1 CSRTSAS
8 PHCSPFPY
16 LTLRFFLLLPPPS
29 TLFPYTT
36 LFRSE
41 HTETGSPLLAN
52 DPHLGAS
59 LPSVWTQMQLRCA
72 EVTDEC
78 PFDVGGY
85 SFSGLP
91 GIVIGHNQQVA
102 WGFTNL
108 TTDVADLYLERRT
121 DDRYERDGESVPFDV
136 RTETIEVAGGEAVE
150 LEIRE
155 TVHGPVLD
163 GLTPE
168 FTDLQIPP
176 VADPVLE
183 ATQDDEQESPSGPDE
198 QAGVQNTGTAASGA
212 GSEAGGDA

>member
-1 CSRTSAS
+1 
-8 PHCSPFPY
+8 
-16 LTLRFFLLLPPPS
+16 
-29 TLFPYTT
+29 
-36 LFRSE
+36 
-41 HTETGSPLLAN
+41 
-52 DPHLGAS
+52 GAA

-108 TTDVADLYLERRT
+108 TTDVADLYLERRA
-121 DDRYERDGESVPFDV
+121 DDGYERDGESVPFDV
-136 RTETIEVAGGEAVE
+136 RTETIEVAGGEDVE

-168 FTDLQIPP
+168 FADL
-176 VADPVLE
+176 A
-183 ATQDDEQESPSGPDE
+183 AQEDGEDAYAVSLRW
-198 QAGVQNTGTAASGA
+198 TAL
-212 GSEAGGDA
+212 D